1 VLISIACSGTMARV
15 YVLGMSTNKEGMPV
29 VGVSNVEY
37 PNGELAARLATAFGA
52 SSTESAT

>member
-1 VLISIACSGTMARV
+1 MARV